1 MIIDFMKILEQKM
14 VESQKNISNRK
25 LVRQIVKLFLWEN
38 VLQKNIK
45 KEKREKKKVDADM
58 AFLAEMSNRETGA
71 EFFDK

>member
-38 VLQKNIK
+38 VLQKNIR
-45 KEKREKKKVDADM
+45 KEKREKKKLVNSDSDI
-58 AFLAEMSNRETGA
+58 
-71 EFFDK
+71 FDKEV